1 MKLVNFI
8 NTFKF
13 SLAGTI
19 ERVSDWK
26 IIFLWKVDF
35 PLNEGD
41 NITFTFCNNSSP
53 EPGSLAIASSVSESA
68 ICKECTKS
76 YALKLIDSSYDY
88 FELAR
93 HFKNTNDS
101 INSAGRFLVILD
113 VLSNQINSLLCD
125 GEYDITDVNFITNKD
140 LVEFTINNKS
150 VLTDGVIVNFGS
162 LL

>member
-13 SLAGTI
+13 SLAGAI
-19 ERVSDWK
+19 ERVSSWK
-26 IIFLWKVDF
+26 NIFLWKVDF
-35 PLNEGD
+35 PLNED
-41 NITFTFCNNSSP
+41 DTITFTFCNNASP
-53 EPGSLAIASSVSESA
+53 EQGSLAISSAVSESA

-93 HFKNTNDS
+93 HFKNTNSS
-101 INSAGRFLVILD
+101 INCAGRFLVILD

-140 LVEFTINNKS
+140 LVEFTINNRS

>member
-1 MKLVNFI
+1 MKFVNFI

-19 ERVSDWK
+19 ERVGNWK
-26 IIFLWKVDF
+26 NIFLWKVNF
-35 PLNEGD
+35 PLSEGD
-41 NITFTFCNNSSP
+41 NITFTFCNNSLP
-53 EPGSLAIASSVSESA
+53 EPGSLAISSSVSESL

-76 YALKLIDSSYDY
+76 YALKLIDSGYDY

-93 HFKNTNDS
+93 HFKNTNNS
-101 INSAGRFLVILD
+101 INSASRFLVILD
-113 VLSNQINSLLCD
+113 VLSNQINSLLCNC
-125 GEYDITDVNFITNKD
+125 EYDITDVNFITNKD

-150 VLTDGVIVNFGS
+150 VLTDGVIINFGS

>member
-26 IIFLWKVDF
+26 NIFLWKVDF

-53 EPGSLAIASSVSESA
+53 EPGSLAIASSVSEST
-68 ICKECTKS
+68 ICKEISKS
-76 YALKLIDSSYDY
+76 YALKLIDTNYDY

-113 VLSNQINSLLCD
+113 VLSNQISGLLCD
-125 GEYDITDVNFITNKD
+125 KECDITNINFINNKD
-140 LVEFTINNKS
+140 FVEFTINSKP
-150 VLTDGVIVNFGS
+150 VLTDGVLVNFGS

>member
-26 IIFLWKVDF
+26 NIFLWKIDF
-35 PLNEGD
+35 PLSDGD
-41 NITFTFCNNSSP
+41 NITFTFCNNPLP
-53 EPGSLAIASSVSESA
+53 EPGSLAIASSVSESI
-68 ICKECTKS
+68 ICKESTKS
-76 YALKLIDSSYDY
+76 YALKLIDTSYDY

-101 INSAGRFLVILD
+101 INSAGRFLVVLD
-113 VLSNQINSLLCD
+113 VLSNQINSLF
-125 GEYDITDVNFITNKD
+125 GSNEYDITNINFINNKD
-140 LVEFTINNKS
+140 FVEFIINGKS
-150 VLTDGVIVNFGS
+150 VLTDGVLVNFGS

>member
-19 ERVSDWK
+19 ERVSNWK
-26 IIFLWKVDF
+26 NIFLWKVDF
-35 PLNEGD
+35 PLNECD
-41 NITFTFCNNSSP
+41 NITFTFCNNASP

-68 ICKECTKS
+68 ICKECKKS

-88 FELAR
+88 FELAK
-93 HFKNTNDS
+93 HFKNTNDN
-101 INSAGRFLVILD
+101 INNAGRFLVILD
-113 VLSNQINSLLCD
+113 VLSNQINSLLCNC
-125 GEYDITDVNFITNKD
+125 EYDITDVNFITDKD
-140 LVEFTINNKS
+140 LVELIINNKS
-150 VLTDGVIVNFGS
+150 VLTDGVIINFGS